1 MVKCFFIEL
10 NPLIL
15 NMSLVRNRAWECVK
29 KMMTNENMSLEK
41 IEPIAIKHTK
51 FNCCSDFSSYK
62 DWTRLSLETQT
73 WVREAYNKCYDQA
86 ISEIKIDDI
95 IIGAKE
101 LLEDMREHEVKI
113 ILLSRSNKTIDI
125 LKKLRIKGNIDEVVK
140 VDDSLSIDSE
150 YFLDQ
155 VTHYSMLPS
164 ECVYISTE
172 EKKIIEANTA
182 GLYTVAIGTEDFV
195 SSKSNLAYDYIDKVK
210 YENLVYSFYSTNKD
224 IEDEEI

>member
-15 NMSLVRNRAWECVK
+15 DMSLVRNRAWTYVK
-29 KMMTNENMSLEK
+29 NIMEEENMNVDK
-41 IEPIAIKHTK
+41 IESIANKHIKFSH
-51 FNCCSDFSSYK
+51 CSDFTIYK
-62 DWTRLSLETQT
+62 DWMRLDEQLQI
-73 WVREAYNKCYDQA
+73 WILKAYKMSYEQA
-86 ISEIKIDDI
+86 IKEIRIDDI

-101 LLEDMREHEVKI
+101 LIMDMREHEVKI
-113 ILLSRSNKTIDI
+113 ILLSRSSNTENI
-125 LKKLRIKGNIDEVVK
+125 LKKLRIKKYIDEVVE

-155 VTHYSMLPS
+155 ATHYSMLPS
-164 ECVYISTE
+164 ECVYLSTKQ
-172 EKKIIEANTA
+172 KKIIEANVA
-182 GLYTVAIGTEDFV
+182 GLYTVAIGTEDFDDA
-195 SSKSNLAYDYIDKVK
+195 KPNLVYDYIDKVK